1 MRYIKACMTHFKRIA
16 VAVCALVV
24 FAMGACTPLSATMN
38 EESSSTIPQY
48 TLPPIEE
55 DPVPAVGGALTFP
68 IPENPSTLNP
78 LKIKNAEIYNLFT
91 LIYEP
96 PIRIGADGRA
106 QPVLAE
112 TWEVD
117 TSGMVWTFH
126 LRPGVQWQGGQGEM
140 TADDVIYTIGLLQT
154 YSTDDS
160 RFAQTDII
168 STATKTDDHTVT
180 ITLKE
185 PGNAAIY
192 FMTFP
197 VLCKAYCSSGSIDS
211 QTPIGTGPYQV
222 IFYDEEDRML
232 LEASDVWWHT
242 QPYIQT
248 LTAVCYPD
256 HDIELEVFEQNLLDF
271 ITTSILTV
279 DTYKQYG
286 QITSLSYPTGY
297 YECLLPN
304 VNSTMF
310 SDVRMRA
317 AVAYALDKR
326 DIISTALLGH
336 AVATDYPIP
345 PESYLNGDSAELY
358 EYNLSKSKALL
369 EELGWEDRDSDG
381 IAESVEGNVVSELQ
395 IEILVLADE
404 DETYRHDVAE
414 NIAAQ
419 LGECGIDL
427 IIAEE
432 PATVYMSRLQSGNFD
447 IALSSYYLNENPD
460 ITFMVGTGE
469 SLNYGNF
476 SDETLDT
483 LLQSCNAALSED
495 ERTAAYVEMEK
506 RFFET
511 LPQISLFYRTH
522 TLIYKTSITIPPEL
536 ADMNILA
543 TLPDWYMYTEETV
556 PDSVETDAEE

>member
-1 MRYIKACMTHFKRIA
+1 MRYIEAFMTHFKRIA
-16 VAVCALVV
+16 VGVCALAV
-24 FAMGACTPLSATMN
+24 FALCACTPLSATMN
-38 EESSSTIPQY
+38 DESDNTIPQY
-48 TLPPIEE
+48 TLPPIEQ
-55 DPVPAVGGALTFP
+55 DPVPAAGGELTFP

-96 PIRIGADGRA
+96 PIRIGADGKA

-112 TWEVD
+112 TWEWD
-117 TSGMVWTFH
+117 ETGTVWTFH
-126 LRPGVQWQGGQGEM
+126 LRRGVQWQGGYGEM
-140 TADDVIYTIGLLQT
+140 TADDVIYTIGLLQA
-154 YSTDDS
+154 YGTDDS

-168 STATKTDDHTVT
+168 SAVSKTDDYTVT
-180 ITLKE
+180 ITLKQ

-197 VLCKAYCSSGSIDS
+197 VLCKAYCSSGNIES
-211 QTPIGTGPYQV
+211 QTPIGTGPYKV
-222 IFYDEEDRML
+222 IAYDEDDRMQ

-242 QPYIQT
+242 QPYIKS

-256 HDIELEVFEQNLLDF
+256 HDVELEVFEQKLLDF

-286 QITSLSYPTGY
+286 EITSLSYPTGY
-297 YECLLPN
+297 YDCLLPN
-304 VNSTMF
+304 VSSGLF
-310 SDVRMRA
+310 SDVRMRE

-345 PESYLNGDSAELY
+345 PESYLIGDAAELF

-369 EELGWEDRDSDG
+369 EELGWLDRDSDG

-395 IEILVLADE
+395 IELLVLADE

-427 IIAEE
+427 VIAEE
-432 PATVYMSRLQSGNFD
+432 TPTVYMNRLQSDNFD
-447 IALSSYYLNENPD
+447 IALCSYYLDENPD
-460 ITFMVGTGE
+460 ITFMVGSGE
-469 SLNYGNF
+469 SLNYGGF
-476 SDETLDT
+476 SDATLDT
-483 LLQSCNAALSED
+483 LLLNCKSALGEDAMSE
-495 ERTAAYVEMEK
+495 AYTEMEK

-511 LPQISLFYRTH
+511 LPQISLYFRTN
-522 TLIYKTSITIPPEL
+522 TLIYKTSITIPTEIIQ
-536 ADMNILA
+536 MNILA
-543 TLPDWYMYTEETV
+543 TLPDWYMYTEDTV
-556 PDSVETDAEE
+556 PVGDETDTEE